1 MVKTRDF
8 SPAGNGR
15 SWETKVTSKEANIRE
30 PWVDGVI
37 KGLRQGNS
45 FLVLGTNPSASET
58 DRRYID
64 DQFARIAMMQS
75 QISDLMTSGKEI
87 GALKD
92 LIGYPPFTF
101 SQVYSFYRGAVVSLV
116 QSWEEEGMQ
125 TLVNGISIFP
135 PESRQEFRQ
144 AVLYGV
150 GDQEDLISLESAF
163 LDYFRPV
170 RFAKCFSDL
179 VPEEDGHPHI
189 TRFFV
194 QWELTLAEAAFAL
207 GVSED
212 SPEFDAIMDQ
222 LEIQARSL
230 REPQKQRSSGRES
243 PLTRK
248 GGA

>member
-1 MVKTRDF
+1 MARTRDF
-8 SPAGNGR
+8 SPAGTAR
-15 SWETKVTSKEANIRE
+15 PWETKGTNSETNVRE

-45 FLVLGTNPSASET
+45 FLVLGTNPSASEN

-64 DQFARIAMMQS
+64 DQLARITMMQS

-101 SQVYSFYRGAVVSLV
+101 SEVYSFYRGAVVSLV

-135 PESRQEFRQ
+135 PDSRQECRQ
-144 AVLYGV
+144 AVLYGI

-179 VPEEDGHPHI
+179 VVEEEGQPHT

-212 SPEFDAIMDQ
+212 SPEFDSIMDQ

-230 REPQKQRSSGRES
+230 RQPQKQRTSGRES
-243 PLTRK
+243 PLKRR
-248 GGA
+248 GGS